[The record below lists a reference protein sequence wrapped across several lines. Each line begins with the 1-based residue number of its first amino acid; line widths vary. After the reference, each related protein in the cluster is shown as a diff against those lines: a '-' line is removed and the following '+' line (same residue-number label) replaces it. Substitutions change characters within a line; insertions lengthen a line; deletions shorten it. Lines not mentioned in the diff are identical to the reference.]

1 MQRAKDLRSI
11 LDDTEK
17 ISKAVMLAS
26 TTMSM
31 LNAMMQSQA
40 NQLPK
45 RGSPQNEAYLSEFER
60 CSQSGLDRT
69 SHWPRRKEVPG
80 DFLTQSSCMS
90 PLRPRRGRHLA
101 APQLWP
107 LRAARGAAY
116 AGDRDARKQ
125 PGNCLGC
132 CPFRGVAPRFF
143 CLARCCRSRNHPHE
157 FAHQQRLMR
166 LYGWYMLVHSDARR

>member
-80 DFLTQSSCMS
+80 ADGTSLRHSCGLCEQLAEQLTPAIETLENS
-90 PLRPRRGRHLA
+90 LGTALD
-101 APQLWP
+101 
-107 LRAARGAAY
+107 AARSEVNKQLT
-116 AGDRDARKQ
+116 GDKLEDGTR
-125 PGNCLGC
+125 
-132 CPFRGVAPRFF
+132 
-143 CLARCCRSRNHPHE
+143 
-157 FAHQQRLMR
+157 M
-166 LYGWYMLVHSDARR
+166 MLSPK